1 MCGWTPGITVRG
13 TALGV
18 GTTLGTIAGTRHTGT
33 TAGDGDGATIPTLG
47 VGAGAGAGATP
58 GITITTTGIPLGEV
72 STTIT
77 LLAISVRAAAL

>member
-1 MCGWTPGITVRG
+1 MCGWIPGITVRG

-47 VGAGAGAGATP
+47 VGAGAGATP
-58 GITITTTGIPLGEV
+58 GITITTGIPLGTV

>member
-1 MCGWTPGITVRG
+1 MCGWIPGITVRG

-18 GTTLGTIAGTRHTGT
+18 GTTLGIIAGTRHTGT

-47 VGAGAGAGATP
+47 VGAGAGATP
-58 GITITTTGIPLGEV
+58 GITITTTGIPLGAV

>member
-47 VGAGAGAGATP
+47 VGAGATP
-58 GITITTTGIPLGEV
+58 GITITTTGIPLGAV

-77 LLAISVRAAAL
+77 LLAISVHAAAL